1 MMSDNFENYEVGYK
15 RPPREHQ
22 FKPGQSGNPKG
33 RPKKN
38 KTFKEEISNELD
50 ELIYIQ
56 ENGQKKQITKR
67 KALAKKIINEALSGK
82 TSATKIISPLLFS
95 EQVSDEQ
102 LLKEPGQYD
111 LDLIQDYIRRNY
123 HEGFDDFRSYY
134 QS

>member
-22 FKPGQSGNPKG
+22 FKPGHSGNPKG

-95 EQVSDEQ
+95 EQVLDEELSKELNQSDS
-102 LLKEPGQYD
+102 
-111 LDLIQDYIRRNY
+111 DLIQDYIRRNY
-123 HEGFDDFRSYY
+123 HE
-134 QS
+134 

>member
-22 FKPGQSGNPKG
+22 FKPGHSGNPKG

-82 TSATKIISPLLFS
+82 ISATKIISPLLFS
-95 EQVSDEQ
+95 EQVLDEELSKELNQSDS
-102 LLKEPGQYD
+102 
-111 LDLIQDYIRRNY
+111 DLIQDYIRRNY
-123 HEGFDDFRSYY
+123 HE
-134 QS
+134 